1 MFSVGRVR
9 VMINRLPFGGLAR
22 RTGSGWGAILA
33 ESRRSSGGDHRPR
46 AARRGIALMN
56 ANGNHRYRLLTVG
69 DVMDGARGG
78 SRVAGGFMAS
88 SLSKPLQLLP
98 RGAYDRRGNHR
109 DPRDPLRRSCPRGG
123 SGMVGQ
129 SGSRPRAGIL
139 TVWSAMVD
147 DPQTRSSDPRVSV
160 AFLQRKCG
168 SLPNFTV
175 IPAECPVGGS
185 QLMIICPYPFCN
197 AGWKSGL
204 GRPVVL
210 AQRSSLLREGRGKCR

>member
-1 MFSVGRVR
+1 MIGEGTTGIQGILCAVLAPVGDPGWSGSPVAVHERVFSQCGQQWSTTRRYVR
-9 VMINRLPFGGLAR
+9 V
-22 RTGSGWGAILA
+22 T
-33 ESRRSSGGDHRPR
+33 
-46 AARRGIALMN
+46 
-56 ANGNHRYRLLTVG
+56 
-69 DVMDGARGG
+69 
-78 SRVAGGFMAS
+78 
-88 SLSKPLQLLP
+88 
-98 RGAYDRRGNHR
+98 
-109 DPRDPLRRSCPRGG
+109 
-123 SGMVGQ
+123 
-129 SGSRPRAGIL
+129 
-139 TVWSAMVD
+139 
-147 DPQTRSSDPRVSV
+147 PRVSV